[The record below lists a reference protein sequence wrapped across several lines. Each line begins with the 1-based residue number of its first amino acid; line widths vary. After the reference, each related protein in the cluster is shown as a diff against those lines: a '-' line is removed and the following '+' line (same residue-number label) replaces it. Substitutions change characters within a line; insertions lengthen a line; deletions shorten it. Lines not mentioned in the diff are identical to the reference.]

1 MTLWTLG
8 YKQDPIDTTMTK
20 ETKLPAQLIYP
31 HIQTW
36 LHIKYGKFEKL
47 RAHRKSNRITTSI
60 QACGTF
66 KNNRQ

>member
-1 MTLWTLG
+1 
-8 YKQDPIDTTMTK
+8 MTK